1 MKKILSVITS
11 AVLCFSAAAMP
22 CVSAAQLSTPVGV
35 VSENKTDAS
44 GTCGTNVSWTLSG
57 GTLTIS
63 GSGKMVEWQSSS
75 VVPWSVYINDIRTVV
90 IESGITNIGRA
101 AFYNASNLTSVTIPS
116 TVTAIS
122 ASAFEVVASISAAAV
137 IRLMLSSISHTPPSV
152 SVRSGA

>member
-63 GSGKMVEWQSSS
+63 GSGKMVEWQTTKY
-75 VVPWSVYINDIRTVV
+75 VPWNDHMSEIRKQ
-90 IESGITNIGRA
+90 SFFRYHSFNCDGNFSQCFPWIGYPVHNDPLKRY
-101 AFYNASNLTSVTIPS
+101 FD
-116 TVTAIS
+116 
-122 ASAFEVVASISAAAV
+122 
-137 IRLMLSSISHTPPSV
+137 RC
-152 SVRSGA
+152 